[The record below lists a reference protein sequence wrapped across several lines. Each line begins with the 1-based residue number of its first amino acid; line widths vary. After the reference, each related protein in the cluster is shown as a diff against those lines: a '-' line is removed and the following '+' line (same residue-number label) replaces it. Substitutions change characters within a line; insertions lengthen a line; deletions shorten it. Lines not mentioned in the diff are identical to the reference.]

1 MNYDIIA
8 KIILAASVCGLVTAI
23 VHCMVKVVLFIGKII
38 AHEPVRVN
46 FTPQIWTIGTSTLL
60 IATYFIFL

>member
-8 KIILAASVCGLVTAI
+8 KIILAASVCGFVTAI
-23 VHCMVKVVLFIGKII
+23 VHCVVKAICFFGKAIVKEPVKV
-38 AHEPVRVN
+38 N
-46 FTPQIWTIGTSTLL
+46 FLPQIWIIGTSTLL